1 MIIGVSGARS
11 QALITAGLPLPPL
24 QNVRAL
30 LDTGASGTCVDPII
44 FTALGLQP
52 TGSIPMLTPSTG
64 QTPIDADTYDVAIAI
79 PNGPNNGLII
89 HNMPVTSSELFAA
102 QGFHVLV
109 GRDILSRC
117 ILTYNGALD
126 LFMLAY

>member
-1 MIIGVSGARS
+1 
-11 QALITAGLPLPPL
+11 
-24 QNVRAL
+24 
-30 LDTGASGTCVDPII
+30 
-44 FTALGLQP
+44 
-52 TGSIPMLTPSTG
+52 MLTPSTG
-64 QTPIDADTYDVAIAI
+64 QTPIDADTYDVGITI
-79 PNGPNNGLII
+79 PNGPSNGLVI
-89 HNMPVTSSELFAA
+89 HNMPVTACELFAA

>member
-1 MIIGVSGARS
+1 
-11 QALITAGLPLPPL
+11 
-24 QNVRAL
+24 
-30 LDTGASGTCVDPII
+30 
-44 FTALGLQP
+44 
-52 TGSIPMLTPSTG
+52 MLTPSTG

>member
-1 MIIGVSGARS
+1 
-11 QALITAGLPLPPL
+11 
-24 QNVRAL
+24 
-30 LDTGASGTCVDPII
+30 
-44 FTALGLQP
+44 
-52 TGSIPMLTPSTG
+52 MLTPSTG
-64 QTPIDADTYDVAIAI
+64 TVPVDADTYDVAIMI

-89 HNMPVTSSELFAA
+89 HNMPVTASELFAA

-109 GRDILSRC
+109 GRDILGQC